1 MPLSSGRMAVFGP
14 TAGAND
20 LIASC
25 RSNALQ
31 LSSTR
36 SKVLSS
42 VSACTVG
49 GTVSVTSPLGLL
61 MTRPADA
68 SSAARRGRTRNV
80 TSRPA
85 CSILPP
91 KYPPIAPAPTTRIRM
106 MLYLLFV
113 KRYFVGVIASAMTP
127 DASIC
132 LPLFAER
139 AYFQFESPGA
149 ARLLVKLPIGSRDGS
164 RRHQQIRIVER
175 FLAPELFAPLAHP
188 GGIDARVDDQV
199 SHVDVLGAEFAR
211 HRLRHGPKSELRAGK
226 RRKAAA
232 AA

>member
-20 LIASC
+20 LTASS

-31 LSSTR
+31 LSSMR

-42 VSACTVG
+42 LSACTFG
-49 GTVSVTSPLGLL
+49 GAVSVTSPLGLL
-61 MTRPADA
+61 MTSPADA

-91 KYPPIAPAPTTRIRM
+91 KYPPIAPAPTTRMRM
-106 MLYLLFV
+106 MLFLLFV
-113 KRYFVGVIASAMTP
+113 ASYFVEGHRECVTP
-127 DASIC
+127 DALIF

-139 AYFQFESPGA
+139 AYLQFESPGA
-149 ARLLVKLPIGSRDGS
+149 AWLLVKLPIGRGDGCG
-164 RRHQQIRIVER
+164 RHQQVRIVER
-175 FLAPELFAPLAHP
+175 FLAPELLATLAHP
-188 GGIDARVDDQV
+188 GGIDAGVDDQV
-199 SHVDVLGAEFAR
+199 GDMNIFGPEFAR
-211 HRLRHGPKSELRAGK
+211 HRLRYGPKSE
-226 RRKAAA
+226 
-232 AA
+232 